1 MNECSMQLARK
12 HNESRISFKMF
23 KKQIIED
30 VMRDHQKPP
39 WLHEHSFYP
48 FLPHLSCCSSGT
60 HPLHR
65 PATRWRLPPQRR
77 KRPRRS
83 HAGRHWARPP
93 EARRL
98 SGRRRRRWP
107 TLEVS
112 LIERNMAL
120 NRGGQVWDLWSGWYV
135 DVFFD
140 QLLIQ
145 CLWPL
150 GMNKMCR
157 SEGWEVETHNDPYPH
172 GLSTTLKTLEVTHVT
187 QVSCSLWSTSHTI
200 R

>member
-1 MNECSMQLARK
+1 MVYNECSMQRAR
-12 HNESRISFKMF
+12 NIMNQESRLKCL
-23 KKQIIED
+23 KKQIIEA

-39 WLHEHSFYP
+39 WLHEHSFYPFLPISTHFYPFLPISTHFYP

-107 TLEVS
+107 TLEGWTWMCVPMICGISPVHPTYVS
-112 LIERNMAL
+112 IGYR
-120 NRGGQVWDLWSGWYV
+120 
-135 DVFFD
+135 F
-140 QLLIQ
+140 
-145 CLWPL
+145 
-150 GMNKMCR
+150 
-157 SEGWEVETHNDPYPH
+157 
-172 GLSTTLKTLEVTHVT
+172 
-187 QVSCSLWSTSHTI
+187 
-200 R
+200 

>member
-1 MNECSMQLARK
+1 MT
-12 HNESRISFKMF
+12 H
-23 KKQIIED
+23 
-30 VMRDHQKPP
+30 
-39 WLHEHSFYP
+39 FYP

-107 TLEVS
+107 TLEDWTWICIPMICGISPVHPTYAS
-112 LIERNMAL
+112 IISIGFRLAFIAIYEAYRRQSSRGSTLVHKQSMEALQAERSADGRKLGCLSARTDAKNKH
-120 NRGGQVWDLWSGWYV
+120 
-135 DVFFD
+135 
-140 QLLIQ
+140 IQ
-145 CLWPL
+145 
-150 GMNKMCR
+150 
-157 SEGWEVETHNDPYPH
+157 SI
-172 GLSTTLKTLEVTHVT
+172 
-187 QVSCSLWSTSHTI
+187 TI
-200 R
+200 QT